1 MPREIVLRPPGKLT
15 APWLNE
21 IRIEDGTLY
30 RGRELIAE
38 DVRRV
43 TVKDDKVAGLELRIS
58 STGAR
63 SWAVSRRVN
72 GIQRRFTIE
81 DSAGLSLAQ
90 AREKAEALRAD
101 TTRGRDP
108 TDERRQERK
117 AARLAKLG
125 VGEAWTIATL
135 LAEYGE
141 KVAVPAR
148 QRSWEERRDHVLR
161 HFGKAKDLPLT
172 DIDERLLWRV
182 LDGEA
187 SGAKKKSEKPGR
199 VSLWHALRYLR
210 SVLAWALSRKLIER
224 DPTADLPM
232 KDIRRTMKE
241 RARERVLS
249 PDELGRLWRAWE
261 AEPHDLYSAV
271 LRVAALTAQRI
282 GEVTGMRWADVDLT
296 RAEWRQPTNKSDR
309 PHLVPLSA
317 PAVAILEAQPRRGGA
332 PYVFTTAAGGRID
345 RRTSNVYR
353 ATARFSAASGVS
365 GWAPHDLRRTA
376 ASVLGEAKVPPVV
389 IEQLLN
395 HAEGAGKGSAVAG
408 IYNRASYTVEKRQ
421 AVELLAKIVGQI
433 AAGDTGNVVELRP
446 SQAG

>member
-21 IRIEDGTLY
+21 IRIEDGALY
-30 RGRELIAE
+30 RGRELVAE

-43 TVKDDKVAGLELRIS
+43 TVKDTNVVGLELRIS
-58 STGAR
+58 ATGAR
-63 SWAVSRRVN
+63 SWAVSRRVK

-81 DSAGLSLAQ
+81 DSAGLTLAQ
-90 AREKAEALRAD
+90 AREKALALRAD
-101 TTRGRDP
+101 TSRGRDP

-125 VGEAWTIATL
+125 VGKAWTIETL

-148 QRSWEERRDHVLR
+148 QRSWEERRGHVLR
-161 HFGKAKDLPLT
+161 EFRDLAGLPIGDL
-172 DIDERLLWRV
+172 DDALIWRV
-182 LDGEA
+182 LDA
-187 SGAKKKSEKPGR
+187 ATARGAKVGG
-199 VSLWHALRYLR
+199 WHALRYLR

-232 KDIRRTMKE
+232 KDIRRQMKE
-241 RARERVLS
+241 RTRERVLA
-249 PDELGRLWRAWE
+249 PDELGRLWRAFE
-261 AEPHDLYSAV
+261 GEPGNLYSAV

-282 GEVTGMRWADVDLT
+282 GEVAGMRWGDVDLA

-309 PHLVPLSA
+309 PHLVPLSP
-317 PAVAILEAQPRRGGA
+317 PAVAILDAQPRRRGV
-332 PYVFTTAAGGRID
+332 PYVFTTAAGGRLD

-353 ATARFSAASGVS
+353 ATARFSATSGVT

-376 ASVLGEAKVPPVV
+376 ASILGEAKVPPVV

-408 IYNRASYTVEKRQ
+408 IYNRASYSIEKRQ
-421 AVELLAKIVGQI
+421 AVELLADKIATFARADGAEVIEFSRG
-433 AAGDTGNVVELRP
+433 TG
-446 SQAG
+446 

>member
-30 RGRELIAE
+30 CGRELIAE

-43 TVKDDKVAGLELRIS
+43 TVKDTKVAGLELRIS

-63 SWAVSRRVN
+63 SWAVSRRVK

-81 DSAGLSLAQ
+81 DSADLSLAE
-90 AREKAEALRAD
+90 ARAKAEALRAD
-101 TTRGRDP
+101 TSRGRDP

-125 VGEAWTIATL
+125 VGKAWTIETL

-161 HFGKAKDLPLT
+161 EFRELAALPIGEVDDAL
-172 DIDERLLWRV
+172 IWRV
-182 LDGEA
+182 LDA
-187 SGAKKKSEKPGR
+187 ATARGAKVGG
-199 VSLWHALRYLR
+199 WHALRYLR

-224 DPTADLPM
+224 DPTADLPL
-232 KDIRRTMKE
+232 KDIRRQMKE
-241 RARERVLS
+241 RTRERVLA
-249 PDELGRLWRAWE
+249 PDELGRLWRALE
-261 AEPHDLYSAV
+261 GEPGNLYSAV

-282 GEVTGMRWADVDLT
+282 GEVAGMRWADVDLA

-309 PHLVPLSA
+309 PHLVPLSPTA
-317 PAVAILEAQPRRGGA
+317 IAILETQPRRRGV

-353 ATARFSAASGVS
+353 ATARFSAASGVA

-376 ASVLGEAKVPPVV
+376 ASLLGEAKVPPVV

-421 AVELLAKIVGQI
+421 AVELLAEIVRQI

-446 SQAG
+446 AQAG